1 MYVSLVGSSAFLYLG
16 LYLCLRFLKQC
27 CLARLLHVPSVR
39 TVKKIFRITDE
50 FAHNYIIL
58 VTILWPTLTKMD
70 TLIIQNKLRILRNGF
85 QNSRNPFPI
94 LVDFQKS
101 GKDYRYSVINYGDSI
116 IFFLILLFIS
126 FHFISDNHAIIHKRE
141 AWFRRTTEVSG
152 VGGPGINSL
161 MLLGGTYLQHFASIL
176 VLIKVIWFPKI

>member
-1 MYVSLVGSSAFLYLG
+1 MNTETF
-16 LYLCLRFLKQC
+16 C
-27 CLARLLHVPSVR
+27 CRTILDVAAAC

-50 FAHNYIIL
+50 FAHNYVIF
-58 VTILWPTLTKMD
+58 VTILCPTLTKMD

-126 FHFISDNHAIIHKRE
+126 FHFILDNHAIIHKKE
-141 AWFRRTTEVSG
+141 AWSRGTTEVSG

-161 MLLGGTYLQHFASIL
+161 MLLGGTYLQHFAPTL

>member
-1 MYVSLVGSSAFLYLG
+1 MLSSGGGSQESHNGAKLT
-16 LYLCLRFLKQC
+16 KNI
-27 CLARLLHVPSVR
+27 

-50 FAHNYIIL
+50 FVHDYVIF
-58 VTILWPTLTKMD
+58 VTILCPTLTKMD

-116 IFFLILLFIS
+116 IFF
-126 FHFISDNHAIIHKRE
+126 
-141 AWFRRTTEVSG
+141 
-152 VGGPGINSL
+152 
-161 MLLGGTYLQHFASIL
+161 
-176 VLIKVIWFPKI
+176 